1 MYKLLVSRS
10 HTKLRSVSSRMAR
23 VIRPIRLPG
32 IAAEENLFQCYRY
45 WPRANSLRPEKEKG
59 IRKSFYVSLFLF
71 LSLREGAARW
81 HEILLKDV
89 DNHEKREFRHEVNE
103 FSAG

>member
-1 MYKLLVSRS
+1 
-10 HTKLRSVSSRMAR
+10 MAR
-23 VIRPIRLPG
+23 VIQPIRLPG

-45 WPRANSLRPEKEKG
+45 WPEPTPSDLK
-59 IRKSFYVSLFLF
+59 RKTELENRFTF
-71 LSLREGAARW
+71 LSLSLSFDFEGAARW
-81 HEILLKDV
+81 HEILLKNV